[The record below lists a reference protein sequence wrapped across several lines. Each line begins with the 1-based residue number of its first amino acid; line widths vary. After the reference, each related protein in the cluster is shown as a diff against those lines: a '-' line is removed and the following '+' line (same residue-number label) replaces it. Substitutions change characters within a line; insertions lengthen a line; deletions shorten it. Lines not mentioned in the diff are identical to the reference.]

1 MRWSA
6 FATAS
11 ADDEPPPSARSGHS
25 ATLVG
30 GYVVVFGGTQG
41 KSFRADTVV
50 LDARAP
56 SDVKRARWFRPTPAA
71 TGGPGPRAFH
81 SAVAVGT
88 DLYVLCGRTG
98 REQHGDVW
106 VLDTTTWRWS
116 ALADRFPSAK
126 RVGVTPRDFGVAA
139 RVPNG
144 NNVLLFGGFD
154 GHGWL
159 NDLQVLDVATGEWRA
174 VAVSV
179 APSPRS
185 GHAGDV
191 VDSRVLL
198 FGGQASNGQ
207 LCGDLWALRDP
218 DTDPIAR
225 DADALVDILDGRG
238 DASSGSRPGADGR
251 RSAEADADASP
262 ARDESAEESSR
273 EPRWTRLHLRGQPPG
288 PRTGHSVTCV
298 GNKVL
303 VFGGRGDDGWLVKQH
318 VYYDD
323 AHVVDR
329 ELGKWRR
336 LERVAGSNQRPSP
349 RAFHT
354 MTKVGDVLLLLGGF
368 SGETALGDAWWC
380 EFGEEDAA
388 AETERAAAAAE
399 RLKHPG
405 AAAHSPLP
413 AASLFGS
420 PPAVLPPGVPGGL
433 SVAGNVAGGVGR
445 LLMSGLGAVGTAAR
459 GVGTAAG
466 VGAADPADPS
476 TTLGARESAPGVE
489 RKGASVSPPRLD
501 ERQTRQRK
509 ERLLASLLRSLER
522 KSAEDE
528 SYPDV
533 GEEGRRHFF
542 ASCDPGDLRVG
553 DVRDALA
560 AYRRAVPA
568 QGLGMPPGIPGMR
581 DDGEENVHRTPSRG
595 RFMHFSPENVRIGDV
610 PAMLAELQGALIAEA
625 Q

>member
-6 FATAS
+6 CAAAS

-41 KSFRADTVV
+41 KHFRADTVV
-50 LDARAP
+50 LDARAL

-71 TGGPGPRAFH
+71 TGGLGPRAFH

-159 NDLQVLDVATGEWRA
+159 NDLHVLDVATGEWRA
-174 VAVSV
+174 VAVPV

-238 DASSGSRPGADGR
+238 DASSPPTGADGR
-251 RSAEADADASP
+251 RSAEADADASA
-262 ARDESAEESSR
+262 ARDASSEESSR

-336 LERVAGSNQRPSP
+336 LERVAGSNQRPPP

-354 MTKVGDVLLLLGGF
+354 MTKVGDALLLLGGF
-368 SGETALGDAWWC
+368 TGETGRGRAWWC

-388 AETERAAAAAE
+388 AETRARGGGGGEAE
-399 RLKHPG
+399 APGRRGALGLCPRRLC
-405 AAAHSPLP
+405 S
-413 AASLFGS
+413 GS
-420 PPAVLPPGVPGGL
+420 PPDGDPPGAGSAVRGTSREASGGC
-433 SVAGNVAGGVGR
+433 SCPVSGSWGR
-445 LLMSGLGAVGTAAR
+445 RRAAWGRRRAWASPTPLRREER
-459 GVGTAAG
+459 GERASE
-466 VGAADPADPS
+466 PS
-476 TTLGARESAPGVE
+476 R
-489 RKGASVSPPRLD
+489 RD
-501 ERQTRQRK
+501 EPSRQRRLRK
-509 ERLLASLLRSLER
+509 EHLLASLLRSVER

-568 QGLGMPPGIPGMR
+568 QGLGMPPGMPGMTGL
-581 DDGEENVHRTPSRG
+581 DGDANVDGVPSRG
-595 RFMHFSPENVRIGDV
+595 RFMHFSPENVRVGDV

>member
-1 MRWSA
+1 M
-6 FATAS
+6 
-11 ADDEPPPSARSGHS
+11 
-25 ATLVG
+25 
-30 GYVVVFGGTQG
+30 VFGGTQG

-159 NDLQVLDVATGEWRA
+159 NDLHVLDVATGEWRA
-174 VAVSV
+174 VAVPV

-191 VDSRVLL
+191 VYSRVLL

-238 DASSGSRPGADGR
+238 DASSPPTGADGR
-251 RSAEADADASP
+251 RSAEADADASA
-262 ARDESAEESSR
+262 ARDASAEESSR

-336 LERVAGSNQRPSP
+336 LERVAGSNQRPPP

-354 MTKVGDVLLLLGGF
+354 MTKVGDAPCSSAA

-388 AETERAAAAAE
+388 AETGAAAAAE

-405 AAAHSPLP
+405 AAAHPR
-413 AASLFGS
+413 
-420 PPAVLPPGVPGGL
+420 PGPRRLCSGARPRAFPRGR
-433 SVAGNVAGGVGR
+433 AQRRGERRGGVGR
-445 LLMSGLGAVGTAAR
+445 LLMSGLGVVGTAAR
-459 GVGTAAG
+459 GGGRRRRAPPTPLRRGERASGSNAPRSLPAGTSLPANDGFEKSICAFRYCARWSAKARRTRRPPTSARRAADSSSRRATPGTCGSATCGTRSRRTAARS
-466 VGAADPADPS
+466 P
-476 TTLGARESAPGVE
+476 
-489 RKGASVSPPRLD
+489 RKVWGCPR
-501 ERQTRQRK
+501 
-509 ERLLASLLRSLER
+509 A
-522 KSAEDE
+522 
-528 SYPDV
+528 
-533 GEEGRRHFF
+533 
-542 ASCDPGDLRVG
+542 C
-553 DVRDALA
+553 
-560 AYRRAVPA
+560 
-568 QGLGMPPGIPGMR
+568 
-581 DDGEENVHRTPSRG
+581 RG
-595 RFMHFSPENVRIGDV
+595 
-610 PAMLAELQGALIAEA
+610 
-625 Q
+625 

>member
-6 FATAS
+6 CAAAS

-41 KSFRADTVV
+41 KHFHADTVV
-50 LDARAP
+50 LDARAL

-159 NDLQVLDVATGEWRA
+159 NDLHVLDVATGEWRA
-174 VAVSV
+174 VAVPV

-238 DASSGSRPGADGR
+238 DASSPPTGADGR
-251 RSAEADADASP
+251 RSAEADADASA
-262 ARDESAEESSR
+262 ARDARAEESSR

-323 AHVVDR
+323 AHAVDR

-354 MTKVGDVLLLLGGF
+354 MTKVGDALLLLGGF

-420 PPAVLPPGVPGGL
+420 PSPPAGLPRGGGL

-445 LLMSGLGAVGTAAR
+445 LLMSGLGVVGTAAR

-466 VGAADPADPS
+466 VGVADAS
-476 TTLGARESAPGVE
+476 ATRGARASPGLE
-489 RKGASVSPPRLD
+489 RASEPSRRD
-501 ERQTRQRK
+501 ERQRRLRK
-509 ERLLASLLRSLER
+509 EHLLASLLRSVER

-568 QGLGMPPGIPGMR
+568 QGLGMPPGMPGMPGL
-581 DDGEENVHRTPSRG
+581 DGEENVDGVPSRG
-595 RFMHFSPENVRIGDV
+595 RFMHFSPENVRVGDV

>member
-6 FATAS
+6 CAAAS

-50 LDARAP
+50 LDARVL

-159 NDLQVLDVATGEWRA
+159 NDLHVLDVATGEWRA
-174 VAVSV
+174 VAVPV

-336 LERVAGSNQRPSP
+336 LERVAGSNQRPPP

-354 MTKVGDVLLLLGGF
+354 MTKVGDALLLLGGF
-368 SGETALGDAWWC
+368 TGETALGDA
-380 EFGEEDAA
+380 
-388 AETERAAAAAE
+388 
-399 RLKHPG
+399 L
-405 AAAHSPLP
+405 
-413 AASLFGS
+413 SLI
-420 PPAVLPPGVPGGL
+420 
-433 SVAGNVAGGVGR
+433 
-445 LLMSGLGAVGTAAR
+445 
-459 GVGTAAG
+459 
-466 VGAADPADPS
+466 
-476 TTLGARESAPGVE
+476 
-489 RKGASVSPPRLD
+489 
-501 ERQTRQRK
+501 
-509 ERLLASLLRSLER
+509 
-522 KSAEDE
+522 
-528 SYPDV
+528 
-533 GEEGRRHFF
+533 H
-542 ASCDPGDLRVG
+542 
-553 DVRDALA
+553 
-560 AYRRAVPA
+560 
-568 QGLGMPPGIPGMR
+568 I
-581 DDGEENVHRTPSRG
+581 
-595 RFMHFSPENVRIGDV
+595 
-610 PAMLAELQGALIAEA
+610 
-625 Q
+625 